1 MSITERFFY
10 LEREPCVVH
19 LPIKPNGFGVLLI
32 GDYNYFVENA
42 TSLWLQHAGRSHLL
56 NEMRKNG
63 YTIFSSN
70 LYGRHWGNDQAV
82 RLAKRLYHVVMKK
95 EILNE
100 KIHVVAEGMGALVAL
115 QMMHQYPECIR
126 SVVMFNP
133 CLHLPAHLELE
144 KEHKFFYKRL
154 IRELMGAYS
163 LEEDVEV
170 DGAIAKKA
178 FPYLSSPV
186 PVKIFVSIQEKKERK
201 QLLREYEA
209 TRIREQSVTS
219 LSFHL
224 PDVKYKMAQ
233 KTCQFFNLYEED
245 L

>member
-10 LEREPCVVH
+10 LEQQPCVIY
-19 LPIKPNGFGVLLI
+19 LPEKPNGFGVMLL
-32 GDYNYFVENA
+32 GDYNYFIENG
-42 TSLWLQHAGRSHLL
+42 TSLWTQHAGRSYFL
-56 NEMRKNG
+56 NELINKG
-63 YTIFSSN
+63 YTVFSSN

-100 KIHVVAEGMGALVAL
+100 QVHIIADGMGALVAL
-115 QMMHQYPECIR
+115 QMMNQHPECVR

-133 CLHLPAHLELE
+133 CLDLPAHVEFE

-154 IRELMGAYS
+154 VRELLLAYDVKEAE
-163 LEEDVEV
+163 LE
-170 DGAIAKKA
+170 AKIAKKA
-178 FPYLSSPV
+178 FPHLPSCV
-186 PVKIFVSIQEKKERK
+186 PVKIYVSTQEKKERK
-201 QLLREYEA
+201 QLLREYEKK
-209 TRIREQSVTS
+209 RIYAQCETS

-224 PDVKYKMAQ
+224 QDVKYKMVQ
-233 KTCQFFNLYEED
+233 HTCCFFKKYEED